1 MTSTNYLI
9 VWNCDTL
16 LENYFSSLQLS
27 LLKLLNQI
35 SYERIMSSQIDETYN
50 LTIWELALGSPKN
63 LCHFNVVSCCVYN
76 GIL

>member
-16 LENYFSSLQLS
+16 LESYFSRLQLS

-35 SYERIMSSQIDETYN
+35 PYERIMSSQIDETYN
-50 LTIWELALGSPKN
+50 LTIWELALGSEN
-63 LCHFNVVSCCVYN
+63 
-76 GIL
+76 